1 MDLQIIKTDN
11 KFISFCFFY
20 FIFFQNE
27 AHLRLDGLDLS
38 LNDLEEIS
46 LYNDRIEISGK
57 NKFNHHIYF
66 KNAPEPPSTLQA
78 ILDNLSTL
86 MTEAA
91 TLYPQYSNHN
101 ITLNI
106 Q

>member
-1 MDLQIIKTDN
+1 MDLQIIKTDD

-38 LNDLEEIS
+38 LNDLKEIS
-46 LYNDRIEISGK
+46 LYKNRIEISGI

-91 TLYPQYSNHN
+91 TIYPQYSNHN

-106 Q
+106 H